1 MAALKALG
9 KWLDGSGWKEAL
21 MKAKVASEGV
31 AESFI
36 SASHLARTRRAH
48 QITAGSLYALMT
60 KAYDKYADQQTTDSK
75 SFMEWRNEMKSKF
88 PQFLYWSTVLEL
100 EVLCLQFVR
109 AIREGNFDMYVK
121 AIRLLLPWF
130 FCLDCQNNA
139 RWLSI
144 HYRDMCQL
152 KEKHPSVCTAFNQG
166 SFVVHKTKKPFSA
179 IALDHAHEQ
188 VNSVVKGEGG
198 AVGLTESAAA
208 LRRWMVAGPE
218 LSRMIEEFE
227 NIGPEEETT
236 HHENTP
242 SFQKNFAE
250 DMRNLTSSLEELGN
264 PFTEGSQD
272 LIAIHSKDIMD
283 ASVVSTVKNAEHIG
297 EEQCKTFIKDRLI
310 DKTKL
315 ISDTLK
321 KNNLP
326 TFGKHVKKT
335 TKDKEKLTVLKE
347 DCALFGRLYVACQ
360 NRDGNIEEFFKYEN
374 QSWPPSLSQ
383 MGKLRGG
390 NKSDLVKCLPKFQ
403 NAKFD
408 APNAVILD
416 GAVVVQML
424 PPSTAGTFEEYFD
437 QVFRPYILRQLVT
450 ATRVDVVFDVYIDGS
465 LKQSTREKRGSRQ
478 RRRVL
483 PSTRIPT
490 DWKGFL
496 RVDGNK
502 SELFSFLAKKVTIEK
517 SNNFS

>member
-1 MAALKALG
+1 M
-9 KWLDGSGWKEAL
+9 
-21 MKAKVASEGV
+21 
-31 AESFI
+31 
-36 SASHLARTRRAH
+36 
-48 QITAGSLYALMT
+48 
-60 KAYDKYADQQTTDSK
+60 
-75 SFMEWRNEMKSKF
+75 
-88 PQFLYWSTVLEL
+88 
-100 EVLCLQFVR
+100 
-109 AIREGNFDMYVK
+109 
-121 AIRLLLPWF
+121 
-130 FCLDCQNNA
+130 
-139 RWLSI
+139 
-144 HYRDMCQL
+144 
-152 KEKHPSVCTAFNQG
+152 
-166 SFVVHKTKKPFSA
+166 
-179 IALDHAHEQ
+179 
-188 VNSVVKGEGG
+188 VKGEGE

-208 LRRWMVAGPE
+208 LRRWILGGPE

-250 DMRNLTSSLEELGN
+250 DMRNLTSSLEELRN

-283 ASVVSTVKNAEHIG
+283 ASVVSTVKKAEQIG

-321 KNNLP
+321 KNSLP

-360 NRDGNIEEFFKYEN
+360 NRDGNIEEYFKYEN
-374 QSWPPSLSQ
+374 QPWPPSLSQ

-390 NKSDLVKCLPKFQ
+390 NKSDLVKCLPKFP
-403 NAKFD
+403 NGKFD
-408 APNAVILD
+408 ASNAVILD

-424 PPSTAGTFEEYFD
+424 PPSTAGTFEEYCD

-465 LKQSTREKRGSRQ
+465 LRRSTREKRGSGQ

-490 DWKGFL
+490 DCKGFL
-496 RVDGNK
+496 RVHGNK
-502 SELFSFLAKKVTIEK
+502 SELFSFLAKKVII
-517 SNNFS
+517 

>member
-1 MAALKALG
+1 MFIENAHSFAMIAHSIKVVREAIHHLNPSQTPVIAVDQPLFALAKQIQWSLGGMYSEDNLVVILGGLHTEMAALKALG
-9 KWLDGSGWKEAL
+9 KWLDGSGWKQAL
-21 MKAKVASEGV
+21 MKAEVASEGV

-48 QITAGSLYALMT
+48 QITAGSLCALMT
-60 KAYDKYADQQTTDSK
+60 KAYEKYADQQTTDSK

-109 AIREGNFDMYVK
+109 AIREGNFDLYVK
-121 AIRLLLPWF
+121 AIRLLLSWF
-130 FCLDCQNNA
+130 FCLDCQNYA

-227 NIGPEEETT
+227 NIVPEEETT

-283 ASVVSTVKNAEHIG
+283 ASVVSTVKNAEQIG
-297 EEQCKTFIKDRLI
+297 EEHCKTFIKI
-310 DKTKL
+310 D
-315 ISDTLK
+315 
-321 KNNLP
+321 
-326 TFGKHVKKT
+326 
-335 TKDKEKLTVLKE
+335 
-347 DCALFGRLYVACQ
+347 
-360 NRDGNIEEFFKYEN
+360 
-374 QSWPPSLSQ
+374 
-383 MGKLRGG
+383 
-390 NKSDLVKCLPKFQ
+390 
-403 NAKFD
+403 
-408 APNAVILD
+408 
-416 GAVVVQML
+416 
-424 PPSTAGTFEEYFD
+424 
-437 QVFRPYILRQLVT
+437 
-450 ATRVDVVFDVYIDGS
+450 
-465 LKQSTREKRGSRQ
+465 
-478 RRRVL
+478 
-483 PSTRIPT
+483 
-490 DWKGFL
+490 
-496 RVDGNK
+496 
-502 SELFSFLAKKVTIEK
+502 
-517 SNNFS
+517 